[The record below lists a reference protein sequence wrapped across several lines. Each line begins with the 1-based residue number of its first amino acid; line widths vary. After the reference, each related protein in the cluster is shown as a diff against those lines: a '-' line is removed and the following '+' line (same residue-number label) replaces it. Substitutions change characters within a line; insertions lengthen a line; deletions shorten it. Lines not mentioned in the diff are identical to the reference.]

1 MTSTF
6 RVLIRNQHGVIRES
20 EYETGG
26 ALLTVTGTKRGI
38 RVSRTD
44 DSTTI
49 ALQLSRKEASDLAA
63 ELFKQVALL
72 GVMA

>member
-1 MTSTF
+1 MTATF
-6 RVLIRNQHGVIRES
+6 RVLIRNEHGVIREA
-20 EYETGG
+20 EYDTNS
-26 ALLTVTGTKRGI
+26 ALVTVTGTKRGI